1 MSVVVCAGDEFI
13 SADLLARAL
22 ADAGVEGEFRRIDTA
37 WPTEP
42 FGAMDGVREAAG
54 DPARLAELV
63 RGADAL
69 VTHLAPLTAEVL
81 DAGKGTLRVVGVTR
95 GGPVNVDL
103 PAATAAGVLVAYLP
117 GRNLGAVA
125 EFCVG
130 TMICAPPGRCRGAR
144 GRALGRRGLPL
155 RAHRVGAARGHR
167 RARRAGSGR
176 AAGGRA
182 AARLRL
188 AGARARPVRVR

>member
-1 MSVVVCAGDEFI
+1 ARPRRQGRGGRAAPAGLPPDRGPGPGGNRSGVRGPARVRARDRGAARRGHQAGGPGGPGAPAARGRPGHDRGGTRARARVRPRVGGAAAMSVVVCAGDEFI

-42 FGAMDGVREAAG
+42 FRSVDGVREAAG

-81 DAGKGTLRVVGVTR
+81 GAGSPTLRVVGVTR

-103 PAATAAGVLVAYLP
+103 PAATAA
-117 GRNLGAVA
+117 
-125 EFCVG
+125 
-130 TMICAPPGRCRGAR
+130 
-144 GRALGRRGLPL
+144 
-155 RAHRVGAARGHR
+155 
-167 RARRAGSGR
+167 
-176 AAGGRA
+176 
-182 AARLRL
+182 
-188 AGARARPVRVR
+188 